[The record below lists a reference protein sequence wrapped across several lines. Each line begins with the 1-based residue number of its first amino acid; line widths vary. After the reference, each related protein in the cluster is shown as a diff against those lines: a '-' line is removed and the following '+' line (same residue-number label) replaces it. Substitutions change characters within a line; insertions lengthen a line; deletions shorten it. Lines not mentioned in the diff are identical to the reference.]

1 MLFNVGFIFWQ
12 IFLPFIWL
20 EKKIKIFFNIRNDD
34 FLPHFIHVL
43 WFNRTFTSMMCNN
56 LTCMYISFHRNSQ
69 VTTNL
74 PSSPSNSDISETA
87 SLPLV
92 IREKDVEYQV
102 IHTLST
108 CSADK
113 FTLIFFLMIQNVSS
127 MKMFPWIILLLYMI
141 HVNVLYTV
149 KHGYNKGPGT
159 SDFAS
164 L

>member
-1 MLFNVGFIFWQ
+1 MLVSYFDKYSC
-12 IFLPFIWL
+12 LSYDL
-20 EKKIKIFFNIRNDD
+20 KKKIKIFFNIRNNV
-34 FLPHFIHVL
+34 FLPFHIHLYIL
-43 WFNRTFTSMMCNN
+43 WFNRTFTSIISNN
-56 LTCMYISFHRNSQ
+56 STCMYISLNRNSQ

-159 SDFAS
+159 GDFAS

>member
-1 MLFNVGFIFWQ
+1 
-12 IFLPFIWL
+12 
-20 EKKIKIFFNIRNDD
+20 
-34 FLPHFIHVL
+34 
-43 WFNRTFTSMMCNN
+43 
-56 LTCMYISFHRNSQ
+56 MYISLNRNSQ

-113 FTLIFFLMIQNVSS
+113 LTLTHFFFNDSGCFFNENVSLNNS
-127 MKMFPWIILLLYMI
+127 IVI
-141 HVNVLYTV
+141 HDTCKCTV
-149 KHGYNKGPGT
+149 YSK
-159 SDFAS
+159 AW